1 MKVID
6 TDNFDSDYPNE
17 KVVAQNLTQEEAE
30 RMCAERN
37 DSASVYSS
45 RYWMVKPD
53 DYVLRPGFEP

>member
-17 KVVAQNLTQEEAE
+17 KVVASGLTFAEAQQLANE
-30 RMCAERN
+30 KNTKAGPF
-37 DSASVYSS
+37 SA
-45 RYWMVKPD
+45 RYYMVKPD